1 MRSHRCAE
9 VGEAELGKEVTL
21 CGWVHSRRD
30 HGGVTFID
38 LRDTSGLIQVT
49 FDVGSQPDAHETAQ
63 ALRSE
68 WCISVTGTVQ
78 ARPEGT
84 INPRLATGR
93 IEVAASALEV
103 LSAAETP

>member
-9 VGEAELGKEVTL
+9 VGEAELGQEVTL

-38 LRDTSGLIQVT
+38 LRDTTGLVQVT
-49 FDVGSQPDAHETAQ
+49 FDVGSQPAAHEAAQ

-68 WCISVTGTVQ
+68 WCIKVTGAVRP
-78 ARPEGT
+78 RPEGT
-84 INPRLATGR
+84 INEKLATGR
-93 IEVAASALEV
+93 VEVGATDLEV
-103 LSAAETP
+103 